1 MFQVPSLSDL
11 NAAAALPVIILSLG
25 ACVFL
30 IVDLFVPRDRKQITA
45 WLTAAGLGVSLVL
58 ALLSLADVVTFGNGD
73 EVFFGSYV
81 ADEFTDMVNVIVL
94 VTALLGVMVAYNYLD
109 RTNMQRGEYYYL
121 LLFTVVGVMFMGGA
135 GDLIVIFVAL
145 ELLSIPLYILTGFRR
160 PQEQSEESAMK
171 YFLLGAFS
179 SAFLVYGIALIYG
192 ATGTSNLRG
201 IWEAVDTVVTGD
213 TSAQFLLLSGAAL
226 ALVGLGFKIAAVPF
240 HMWTPDVYQGAPTS
254 VVAYMSVAAKVGGFA
269 ALLRVLVAGLPNFAL
284 DNGTSAAWMDVT
296 WLLAAAT
303 MIVGNLIAIVQID
316 LKRLL
321 AYSSIAHA
329 GYILIGVAAAGVP
342 RVADEATQSVLIYLM
357 AYAFTNVGAFSV
369 IIAVER
375 DDATNTGLSSMRGLA
390 RTQPLLA
397 AAMAVFMLSLTGI
410 PLTAGFVGKWFVFK
424 AAIAADLLPVAVI
437 GVITS
442 VISAYYYLRIVWMMY
457 FEDGEGEA
465 ATPRALA
472 WAIGIAAIGTL
483 VFGFLPYLLSD
494 MAREITL
501 AFGG

>member
-1 MFQVPSLSDL
+1 MAEGKSKIIYTLTDEAPMLATCAFLPIIRTFTEPAGIEIVVGDASERSEFDDPELFGLLLSYPCSSGDVNDYRGL
-11 NAAAALPVIILSLG
+11 CARAH
-25 ACVFL
+25 
-30 IVDLFVPRDRKQITA
+30 
-45 WLTAAGLGVSLVL
+45 AAGVRVVFATDLL
-58 ALLSLADVVTFGNGD
+58 AL
-73 EVFFGSYV
+73 
-81 ADEFTDMVNVIVL
+81 
-94 VTALLGVMVAYNYLD
+94 
-109 RTNMQRGEYYYL
+109 
-121 LLFTVVGVMFMGGA
+121 
-135 GDLIVIFVAL
+135 
-145 ELLSIPLYILTGFRR
+145 
-160 PQEQSEESAMK
+160 
-171 YFLLGAFS
+171 
-179 SAFLVYGIALIYG
+179 ALIYG

-303 MIVGNLIAIVQID
+303 MIVGNLIAIVQSD